1 MNRSA
6 GSTGGNKMTQL
17 TNNLRKSVHF
27 FTVLVSAFLAFTP
40 LLQAQQP
47 PDEQGR
53 VEKHRDRV
61 YFFGG
66 PPGRGYLGV
75 QLLNLTPELRGHFG
89 VSEDAGVMVAKVE
102 PGSPAEQAGLQVGDI
117 VTEVDGNPVDSSWSL
132 SRYVRGKK
140 EGDSVSMGVW
150 REGGAQAVFVTIVEK
165 EREAVFLG
173 GPGMGVPVPPPGV
186 RVFEKG
192 VPLVGDDEFNIE
204 LGDEDL
210 TALGDALG
218 NLEERFNSEDW
229 QERLA
234 RIQSMDWEGMRKRME
249 ELETRLKALEQE
261 LSEEET
267 K

>member
-1 MNRSA
+1 MNSV
-6 GSTGGNKMTQL
+6 
-17 TNNLRKSVHF
+17 RKPVYL
-27 FTVLVSAFLAFTP
+27 FTVLVGAFLVFTP
-40 LLQAQQP
+40 LLQAQEP
-47 PDEQGR
+47 PQEQGR

-66 PPGRGYLGV
+66 PPGRGYVGV
-75 QLLNLTPELRGHFG
+75 QLLNLTPELRSHFG
-89 VSEDAGVMVAKVE
+89 VSEDTGVMVAKVE
-102 PGSPAEQAGLQVGDI
+102 PGSPAEQAGVQVGDI
-117 VTEVDGNPVDSSWSL
+117 VTEIDGNPVDSSWSL

-140 EGDSVSMGVW
+140 EGDSVSLEVW

-192 VPLVGDDEFNIE
+192 GPLVGDGPEFNIQ

-210 TALGDALG
+210 TTAWENALG

-229 QERLA
+229 QERLE

-249 ELETRLKALEQE
+249 ELETRLKALESE
-261 LSEEET
+261 LSAEES
-267 K
+267 KQ

>member
-1 MNRSA
+1 
-6 GSTGGNKMTQL
+6 MTQL
-17 TNNLRKSVHF
+17 TKDLWKSFHF

-40 LLQAQQP
+40 LLQAQEP
-47 PDEQGR
+47 PDEKER
-53 VEKHRDRV
+53 VERHKDRV

-75 QLLNLTPELRGHFG
+75 QLLNLTPELRSHFG

-102 PGSPAEQAGLQVGDI
+102 PGSPAEQAGIQVGDI
-117 VTEVDGNPVDSSWSL
+117 VTEVDGNPVDASWSL
-132 SRYVRGKK
+132 SRYVRRKK
-140 EGDSVSMGVW
+140 EGDSVSMEVW
-150 REGGAQAVFVTIVEK
+150 REGSAQAVFVTIVEK

-192 VPLVGDDEFNIE
+192 GPLVGDEEFNIQ

-210 TALGDALG
+210 TIALDDALG

-229 QERLA
+229 QERLE

-249 ELETRLKALEQE
+249 ELETRLKTLERE
-261 LSEEET
+261 LSKEES

>member
-1 MNRSA
+1 
-6 GSTGGNKMTQL
+6 MTLL

-40 LLQAQQP
+40 FLQAQEP

-53 VEKHRDRV
+53 IGRHGDRV
-61 YFFGG
+61 YFFAG

-75 QLLNLTPELRGHFG
+75 QLLNLTPELRSHFG
-89 VSEDAGVMVAKVE
+89 VSEDSGVMVAKVE
-102 PGSPAEQAGLQVGDI
+102 PGSPAEQAGVQVGDI
-117 VTEVDGNPVDSSWSL
+117 VTEIDGNPVDSSWSL

-140 EGDSVSMGVW
+140 EGDSVSMEVW

-192 VPLVGDDEFNIE
+192 VPLVGDDQEFNIQ
-204 LGDEDL
+204 LDDEDFT

-229 QERLA
+229 QQRLE

-249 ELETRLKALEQE
+249 ELETRLKALERE
-261 LSEEET
+261 LSEEES